1 MKSPLSAL
9 TMGQSADRSK
19 PLRPGSAL
27 SIQGSAQ
34 GSPTILFELYG
45 EEGTLGDDLRRGLQ
59 AQGRQRL
66 AQRLGPM
73 ISRRFCLLWNAESR
87 YKVGNPLPTYRFGK
101 GLPTYISGSLAPNRK
116 ML

>member
-1 MKSPLSAL
+1 
-9 TMGQSADRSK
+9 
-19 PLRPGSAL
+19 
-27 SIQGSAQ
+27 
-34 GSPTILFELYG
+34 

-87 YKVGNPLPTYRFGK
+87 YKVGNPLPTN
-101 GLPTYISGSLAPNRK
+101 PLAQRRRREGIPDLLASARTVGMK
-116 ML
+116 TL

>member
-1 MKSPLSAL
+1 
-9 TMGQSADRSK
+9 MGQSADRSK
-19 PLRPGSAL
+19 PLLPGSAL
-27 SIQGSAQ
+27 SIQGVAQ
-34 GSPTILFELYG
+34 GSPTIPFELYG

-87 YKVGNPLPTYRFGK
+87 YKEYRHA
-101 GLPTYISGSLAPNRK
+101 Y
-116 ML
+116 

>member
-1 MKSPLSAL
+1 MKSPWGSF
-9 TMGQSADRSK
+9 GNDEGADRSE
-19 PLRPGSAL
+19 PLLPGSAL

-34 GSPTILFELYG
+34 GSPTILFELNG

-87 YKVGNPLPTYRFGK
+87 YKVGNPLPT
-101 GLPTYISGSLAPNRK
+101 TSLAQSHSRVPVQQV
-116 ML
+116 